1 VIRLYAAMPAAVA
14 DATEAQREVL
24 RTFTAQQEAQVRDA
38 LAAVRQSLLAE
49 LAATDPERLPQRA
62 DALLRLLDDAA
73 ARFAAQ
79 ATATITGG
87 QEAAVGLGQAMVDAP
102 LAAGGVLV
110 SLPEVTLDL
119 LDTLLEFAADK
130 VTGLT
135 EDLVARVTA
144 EIQLGVLGTQT
155 PDETM
160 TALREFLRTEA
171 AGKTGLAARAEAIA
185 RTETGRVHSAAAQRW
200 MDQALTTLPDL
211 EKEWRRVPASQ
222 PFYVAPVVG
231 APAEALMY
239 PRDPAGSARN
249 CVNCRCSS
257 LPWLAR
263 WAEEA

>member
-1 VIRLYAAMPAAVA
+1 
-14 DATEAQREVL
+14 
-24 RTFTAQQEAQVRDA
+24 
-38 LAAVRQSLLAE
+38 
-49 LAATDPERLPQRA
+49 
-62 DALLRLLDDAA
+62 
-73 ARFAAQ
+73 
-79 ATATITGG
+79 
-87 QEAAVGLGQAMVDAP
+87 MVDAP

-185 RTETGRVHSAAAQRW
+185 RTETGRVHSAAAQRR

-211 EKEWRRVPASQ
+211 EKEWRHSGLTRTPRSGHLAADGQRVPASQ